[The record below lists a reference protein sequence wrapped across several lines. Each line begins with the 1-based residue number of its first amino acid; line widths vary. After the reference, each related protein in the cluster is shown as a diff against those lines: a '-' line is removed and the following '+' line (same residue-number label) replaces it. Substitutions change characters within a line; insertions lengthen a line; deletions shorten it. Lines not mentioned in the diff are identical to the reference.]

1 MGTTDR
7 GTHNCSEV
15 APGRL
20 QWIRHLT
27 AEDMQA
33 FTLELAQAL
42 HDSAS
47 PQNPDATVGEII
59 AGWRA
64 TARIKAD
71 PEHYAE
77 ALEPTT
83 GDFGRVETPL
93 RARASHP

>member
-1 MGTTDR
+1 MDR
-7 GTHNCSEV
+7 RTHDCSEV
-15 APGRL
+15 APEL
-20 QWIRHLT
+20 FPWTRHLT

-42 HDSAS
+42 HDPAP
-47 PQNPDATVGEII
+47 PQNLDATAGEII

-71 PEHYAE
+71 PEQYAE
-77 ALEPTT
+77 ALKPTT
-83 GDFGRVETPL
+83 GDFGRVETPR